1 MASEAQRRANK
12 KWNENNKERV
22 RQIHNDW
29 LDNNRERVN
38 EQTARRANI
47 YYYQKK
53 AVSYEC
59 AVKELFKINL

>member
-53 AVSYEC
+53 SRLIRMC
-59 AVKELFKINL
+59 RKRTFQN